1 MPVEMSL
8 AVPAQNA
15 RELDS
20 LRKAGAGEVYCGIM
34 DHPWQREYGNHDS
47 ISRRQGLANIQD
59 WPVLRELVAE
69 ARGVGLPVFLTL
81 NARYT
86 PPQYPQLVQIAR
98 RFEAMGGTG
107 LHVSDIGLMLHLNQA
122 EVRLKRSMS
131 LLAVCTNRNTAKLW
145 VDLGATRIVFPRSM
159 TPREMGE
166 ILNGVPGI
174 EGEAMVMGDKCP
186 FIDGLCRCYHGVGY
200 VANPTGEKSRRVR
213 ATFDT
218 TFSTMA
224 CQAWG
229 LRSEAMPCA
238 ACKAGQLTGSGISV
252 GKIGGR
258 GTPLAYRLTMLRF
271 MRAALAAPD
280 HESRA
285 ALYHEFF
292 RTACCCYYEGTGV

>member
-1 MPVEMSL
+1 MPAEMSL
-8 AVPAQNA
+8 AVPAQSA

-34 DHPWQREYGNHDS
+34 DHPWQLCYGNHDS

-59 WPVLRELVAE
+59 WPALGELVAE
-69 ARGVGLPVFLTL
+69 ARCVGLPVFLTL

-86 PPQYPQLVQIAR
+86 PPQYPQLIQTAR
-98 RFEAMGGTG
+98 RFEAMGGTAV
-107 LHVSDIGLMLHLNQA
+107 HVSDLGLMLALRQA
-122 EVRLKRSMS
+122 GIRLQWSAS

-159 TPREMGE
+159 TPQEMGE
-166 ILNGVPGI
+166 ILDSVPGC

-200 VANPTGEKSRRVR
+200 VDNPSGEKHSRVR
-213 ATFDT
+213 TAFDT

-229 LRSEAMPCA
+229 LRAEAMPCA
-238 ACKAGQLTGSGISV
+238 ACKAELLAGFGVTV

-258 GTPLAYRLTMLRF
+258 GTPLAYRLSMLRF
-271 MRAALAAPD
+271 MRAALAVPD
-280 HESRA
+280 HESRV
-285 ALYHEFF
+285 ALYREHFG
-292 RTACCCYYEGTGV
+292 TACCCYYEGTGV

>member
-1 MPVEMSL
+1 MPVQMSL

-15 RELDS
+15 RELES
-20 LRKAGAGEVYCGIM
+20 LRRAGAGEVYCGIM
-34 DHPWQREYGNHDS
+34 DHQWQQEYGNHDS
-47 ISRRQGLANIQD
+47 VSRRQGLANIQE
-59 WPVLRELVAE
+59 WVVLDELVAE
-69 ARGVGLPVFLTL
+69 ARRIGLPVFLTL

-86 PPQYPQLVQIAR
+86 PPQYPLLIQMAQ
-98 RFEAMGGTG
+98 RFEAMGGTAV
-107 LHVSDIGLMLHLNQA
+107 HVSDIGLMLALNQA

-145 VDLGATRIVFPRSM
+145 VRLGATRIVFPRSM
-159 TPREMGE
+159 TPQEMAE
-166 ILNGVPGI
+166 ILDSVPGC

-200 VANPTGEKSRRVR
+200 VDSPTCLNPERVL

-218 TFSTMA
+218 TFTTMA

-238 ACKAGQLTGSGISV
+238 ACKAEQLTSGGVTV

-258 GTPLAYRLTMLRF
+258 GTPLAYRLGMLRF
-271 MRAALAAPD
+271 MHAALAAPD
-280 HESRA
+280 QESRA
-285 ALYHEFF
+285 ALYREHFG
-292 RTACCCYYEGTGV
+292 TACCCYYEGAVV